1 LPYNKST
8 VFLVLAGL
16 LWGFGGLAG
25 ARLAGLTGL
34 NPLAVAAYRL
44 LIGGTVATLA
54 LLPRVKRLPRTKSAA
69 RRLVTAGVL
78 LAVYQTTY
86 FGAVALTSVSLATMV
101 TIGGVPVIVALVTA
115 VRARRMP
122 SPRTVTCVLLAVAG
136 LGLLAGSPSTK
147 DVWATV
153 AGVALCVLTSAVFAT
168 LLLVTRRPVAG
179 LSSGA
184 TTGLGLLVGG
194 LLLLPV
200 ALPLGM
206 AIPLTPNV
214 VLTALFFG
222 TVPTALAY
230 GAYFIGLRHANA
242 VVAAVSAMLEPL
254 TATVLS
260 VVFFHEHLGLVG
272 TVGAVL
278 LGVALVVNYS
288 AQSGSADGEPAL
300 PAQARGAEVGV

>member
-1 LPYNKST
+1 MSYQKST

-16 LWGFGGLAG
+16 LWGMGGLAG

-34 NPLAVAAYRL
+34 SPLAVAAYRL

-54 LLPRVKRLPRTKSAA
+54 LLPRLKRLPRTKSAA
-69 RRLVTAGVL
+69 RRLVTAGAL

-115 VRARRMP
+115 VRARQMP
-122 SPRTVTCVLLAVAG
+122 SPRTVTCVALAVAG

-147 DVWATV
+147 DVWTTV

-179 LSSGA
+179 LTSGA

-206 AIPLTPNV
+206 AIPLSPNV
-214 VLTALFFG
+214 MLTALFFG

-260 VVFFHEHLGLVG
+260 VVFFHEHLGPVG
-272 TVGAVL
+272 TAGAVL

-300 PAQARGAEVGV
+300 PAHARGAEVRA

>member
-1 LPYNKST
+1 M
-8 VFLVLAGL
+8 LAGL

-25 ARLAGLTGL
+25 SRLAGLTGL

-44 LIGGTVATLA
+44 LIGGTVATIA
-54 LLPRVKRLPRTKSAA
+54 LLPRVKRLPRTRSAVK
-69 RRLVTAGVL
+69 RLVTAGAL

-86 FGAVALTSVSLATMV
+86 FGAVALTSVSLATLV
-101 TIGGVPVIVALVTA
+101 TIGGVPVTVALVTA

-122 SPRTVTCVLLAVAG
+122 SPRTVVCVALAIAG

-147 DVWATV
+147 DAWATA

-194 LLLLPV
+194 LLLLPA

-206 AIPLTPNV
+206 AIPLTGNV
-214 VLTALFFG
+214 MLTALFFG

-230 GAYFIGLRHANA
+230 GAYFTGLRHANA

-260 VVFFHEHLGLVG
+260 VVFLHEHLGPAG
-272 TVGAVL
+272 TAGAVL
-278 LGVALVVNYS
+278 LGIALVVNYS
-288 AQSGSADGEPAL
+288 AQSGSADGEPVL
-300 PAQARGAEVGV
+300 PARPRGAEVRA